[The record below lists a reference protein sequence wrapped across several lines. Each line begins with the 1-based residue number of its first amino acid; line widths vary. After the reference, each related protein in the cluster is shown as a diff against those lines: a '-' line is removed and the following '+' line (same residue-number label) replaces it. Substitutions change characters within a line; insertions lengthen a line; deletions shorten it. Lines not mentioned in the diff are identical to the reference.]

1 MSCGCLL
8 FVSERPAGRA
18 DLTLPVSFG
27 PRWFWMLLHIHLTQ
41 RNMAGRFCFTSV
53 FLLLFMLQLSASSLS
68 KVVVQTDKP
77 TGIFLLIDGGDYT
90 LNFTDAQAAC
100 SLLNVTIATIAQLEE
115 AVRHGLETCKYGW
128 VAEKTAVIPRIKSDN
143 NCGKGNKGLVQWKVP
158 PDRKFAVYCFNASG
172 SNRPGPTRPTLTD
185 QNQTLD
191 PSTAS
196 PQSPSSSTLPEA
208 LGPASSSAAPTS
220 RSSTQTLPAV
230 GKASTP
236 QPTEQAPSAA
246 ASVTKTTDL
255 SSSSS
260 PLKHLSSH
268 IPVSPHRLITSTPAG
283 VTFSF
288 PTSTQSPSSSVS
300 SEPGLEPSVGSTRP
314 LLDAAHISLISLSIV
329 LLLLS
334 ATTAW
339 WCYKSNVIRWY
350 VRHHKDDVETEM
362 WRNSLSEMDLHSE
375 DGAAV
380 EHDEELST
388 KYSSDVTLCVNTGT
402 ETKSAE

>member
-1 MSCGCLL
+1 M
-8 FVSERPAGRA
+8 
-18 DLTLPVSFG
+18 LTTRINFATFS
-27 PRWFWMLLHIHLTQ
+27 
-41 RNMAGRFCFTSV
+41 
-53 FLLLFMLQLSASSLS
+53 
-68 KVVVQTDKP
+68 VVVQTDKP

-90 LNFTDAQAAC
+90 LNLTEAQAAC
-100 SLLNVTIATIAQLEE
+100 SLLKVTIATLAQLEE

-158 PDRKFAVYCFNASG
+158 PDRKFAVYCFNASA
-172 SNRPGPTRPTLTD
+172 LTD
-185 QNQTLD
+185 QNQTVD

-208 LGPASSSAAPTS
+208 LGPASSSAAPPS
-220 RSSTQTLPAV
+220 RSSTQTPPAV
-230 GKASTP
+230 GKTSTP
-236 QPTEQAPSAA
+236 QSTEQAPSAT

-260 PLKHLSSH
+260 PVKHLSSH

-334 ATTAW
+334 AATAW
-339 WCYKSNVIRWY
+339 WCYKSNVVRWY
-350 VRHHKDDVETEM
+350 VRHHKDDLETEM
-362 WRNSLSEMDLHSE
+362 WRNSYSEMDLHSE

-388 KYSSDVTLCVNTGT
+388 KYCV
-402 ETKSAE
+402 

>member
-1 MSCGCLL
+1 
-8 FVSERPAGRA
+8 
-18 DLTLPVSFG
+18 
-27 PRWFWMLLHIHLTQ
+27 
-41 RNMAGRFCFTSV
+41 
-53 FLLLFMLQLSASSLS
+53 MLQLSASSLS

-100 SLLNVTIATIAQLEE
+100 SLLKVTIATIAQLEE

-143 NCGKGNKGLVQWKVP
+143 NCGKGNKGLVQWKAP

-172 SNRPGPTRPTLTD
+172 SNRPGPTRPT
-185 QNQTLD
+185 
-191 PSTAS
+191 
-196 PQSPSSSTLPEA
+196 
-208 LGPASSSAAPTS
+208 
-220 RSSTQTLPAV
+220 
-230 GKASTP
+230 
-236 QPTEQAPSAA
+236 
-246 ASVTKTTDL
+246 SVTKTTDL

-300 SEPGLEPSVGSTRP
+300 SEPELEPSVGSTRP
-314 LLDAAHISLISLSIV
+314 LLDAHISLISLSIV

-339 WCYKSNVIRWY
+339 WCYKSKHRNVIRWY
-350 VRHHKDDVETEM
+350 VRHHKDDIETEM
-362 WRNSLSEMDLHSE
+362 WRNSHSEMDLHSE

>member
-1 MSCGCLL
+1 FSRCFCL
-8 FVSERPAGRA
+8 F
-18 DLTLPVSFG
+18 LTFLQFFCSQLQNILPFS
-27 PRWFWMLLHIHLTQ
+27 
-41 RNMAGRFCFTSV
+41 SV
-53 FLLLFMLQLSASSLS
+53 TFR
-68 KVVVQTDKP
+68 
-77 TGIFLLIDGGDYT
+77 IFLLIDGGDYT

-100 SLLNVTIATIAQLEE
+100 SLLKVTIATIAQLEE

-143 NCGKGNKGLVQWKVP
+143 NCGKGNKGLVQWKAP

-172 SNRPGPTRPTLTD
+172 TNRPVLTD

-230 GKASTP
+230 GKTSTP
-236 QPTEQAPSAA
+236 QPTELAPSAA

-268 IPVSPHRLITSTPAG
+268 IPVSPHRLIASTPAG

-300 SEPGLEPSVGSTRP
+300 SEPELEPSVGSTRP
-314 LLDAAHISLISLSIV
+314 LLDGKHSLFCSQFYWVYCHSLANFILHENRTKKGEERHKHIHFFYCGLYQVLMLI
-329 LLLLS
+329 
-334 ATTAW
+334 
-339 WCYKSNVIRWY
+339 Y
-350 VRHHKDDVETEM
+350 
-362 WRNSLSEMDLHSE
+362 NSKFILIHI
-375 DGAAV
+375 
-380 EHDEELST
+380 
-388 KYSSDVTLCVNTGT
+388 
-402 ETKSAE
+402 